1 MDTVKLR
8 TDIEHATECLYQN
21 RGQDGLEAVRNLL
34 PAVSG
39 NDTGNLCRGRQCACA
54 GISGSVKTLIENYQA
69 QDMLGMADCLKGSAE
84 EMILC
89 LEAEENRVRRNK
101 GSEQMT
107 LLDKNEKAWKQRNKA
122 LLEQLYSITIG

>member
-34 PAVSG
+34 PQFQEMIQVIY
-39 NDTGNLCRGRQCACA
+39 A
-54 GISGSVKTLIENYQA
+54 GADSARALEFLEVLKTLIENDQA
-69 QDMLGMADCLKGSAE
+69 QDMLGMADCLKGSTE

-89 LEAEENRVRRNK
+89 LGAEENQ
-101 GSEQMT
+101 SP
-107 LLDKNEKAWKQRNKA
+107 EK
-122 LLEQLYSITIG
+122 

>member
-34 PAVSG
+34 PQFQEMIQVIY
-39 NDTGNLCRGRQCACA
+39 A
-54 GISGSVKTLIENYQA
+54 GADSARALEFLEVLKTLIENYQA
-69 QDMLGMADCLKGSAE
+69 QDMLGMADFYFPIIEQVLDDCLKGSTE

-89 LEAEENRVRRNK
+89 LGAEENQ
-101 GSEQMT
+101 SP
-107 LLDKNEKAWKQRNKA
+107 EK
-122 LLEQLYSITIG
+122 

>member
-34 PAVSG
+34 PQFQEMIQVIY
-39 NDTGNLCRGRQCACA
+39 A
-54 GISGSVKTLIENYQA
+54 GADSARALEFLEVLKTLIENYQA
-69 QDMLGMADCLKGSAE
+69 QDMLGMADCLKGLAE

-89 LEAEENRVRRNK
+89 LGAEENQ
-101 GSEQMT
+101 SP
-107 LLDKNEKAWKQRNKA
+107 EK
-122 LLEQLYSITIG
+122 

>member
-21 RGQDGLEAVRNLL
+21 RGQDGLEAVQQFIA
-34 PAVSG
+34 AVSG
-39 NDTGNLCRGRQCACA
+39 KIQATYA
-54 GISGSVKTLIENYQA
+54 GADSARALEFLEVLKTLIENYQA

-89 LEAEENRVRRNK
+89 LEAEENQ
-101 GSEQMT
+101 SP
-107 LLDKNEKAWKQRNKA
+107 EK
-122 LLEQLYSITIG
+122 

>member
-34 PAVSG
+34 PQFQEMIQVIY
-39 NDTGNLCRGRQCACA
+39 A
-54 GISGSVKTLIENYQA
+54 GADSARALEFLEVLKTLIENYQA
-69 QDMLGMADCLKGSAE
+69 QDMLGMADCLMGSTE

-89 LEAEENRVRRNK
+89 LGAEENQ
-101 GSEQMT
+101 SP
-107 LLDKNEKAWKQRNKA
+107 EK
-122 LLEQLYSITIG
+122 

>member
-34 PAVSG
+34 PQFQEMIQVIY
-39 NDTGNLCRGRQCACA
+39 A
-54 GISGSVKTLIENYQA
+54 GADSARALEFLEVLKTLIENYQA
-69 QDMLGMADCLKGSAE
+69 QDMLGMADCLKGATE

-89 LEAEENRVRRNK
+89 LGAEENQ
-101 GSEQMT
+101 SP
-107 LLDKNEKAWKQRNKA
+107 EK
-122 LLEQLYSITIG
+122 